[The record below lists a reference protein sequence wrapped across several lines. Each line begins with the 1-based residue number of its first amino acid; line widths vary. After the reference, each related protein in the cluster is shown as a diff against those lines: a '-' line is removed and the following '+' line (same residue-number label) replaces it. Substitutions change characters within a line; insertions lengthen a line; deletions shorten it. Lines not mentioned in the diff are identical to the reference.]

1 MTAPCPECARL
12 RALIS
17 QALKVIRRQAG
28 GVVSQVKR
36 LLEEGLA

>member
-1 MTAPCPECARL
+1 MSTCPECARL

-17 QALKVIRRQAG
+17 QALKVIRRSAG
-28 GVVSQVKR
+28 GTIASLKR